1 MPYYIICGKKACEVK
16 YKFNSLTTV
25 YRFSKRSHKVIFS
38 MLSLSPKGKHLWRIE
53 EKAQQKIMFYEGLK
67 MILILS

>member
-38 MLSLSPKGKHLWRIE
+38 MLSLSPKGKHLWRIK
-53 EKAQQKIMFYEGLK
+53 EKAQQKIVFYEG
-67 MILILS
+67 